1 MLPIWFWAFWNSI
14 NLLTWYKCSYLHVPT
29 VCLDIWIGP
38 NKNVVDGEKDG
49 QEGHGEN
56 VNGHREKSPDF
67 LLMIYCFNVLDQ
79 HVILVE
85 VPETGIMT
93 PLVVVVV
100 VDFGSQVRP
109 HSLNCS
115 LASLTTKHSNK
126 LLFCITDYKSQT
138 TRRNLKHLVNKNK
151 DKH

>member
-1 MLPIWFWAFWNSI
+1 M
-14 NLLTWYKCSYLHVPT
+14 YSYLHVPT

-67 LLMIYCFNVLDQ
+67 LLMINCFNVLDQ

-93 PLVVVVV
+93 
-100 VDFGSQVRP
+100 
-109 HSLNCS
+109 
-115 LASLTTKHSNK
+115 LTTKHSSK
-126 LLFCITDYKSQT
+126 LLLCTTDYKSQT
-138 TRRNLKHLVNKNK
+138 SRRNLKHLVNKNK
-151 DKH
+151 DQH

>member
-1 MLPIWFWAFWNSI
+1 M
-14 NLLTWYKCSYLHVPT
+14 CSYLHVPA

-56 VNGHREKSPDF
+56 VDGHREKSPDF

-93 PLVVVVV
+93 PQNIQANYFFALQITK
-100 VDFGSQVRP
+100 FEAPSQ
-109 HSLNCS
+109 
-115 LASLTTKHSNK
+115 
-126 LLFCITDYKSQT
+126 
-138 TRRNLKHLVNKNK
+138 
-151 DKH
+151 

>member
-1 MLPIWFWAFWNSI
+1 M
-14 NLLTWYKCSYLHVPT
+14 YSYLHVPT

-85 VPETGIMT
+85 VPETGIIT
-93 PLVVVVV
+93 
-100 VDFGSQVRP
+100 
-109 HSLNCS
+109 
-115 LASLTTKHSNK
+115 LTTKHSSK
-126 LLFCITDYKSQT
+126 LLLCTTDYKSQT
-138 TRRNLKHLVNKNK
+138 SRRNLKHLVNKNK